1 MCLKYTENMG
11 EDLILSPVY
20 LTIQIFYNLNKAEFQ
35 SSFGPKHL
43 TAYSTGSVDR
53 YAMPRLLAQ
62 SKPSPSPLLLH
73 SPHKLDTRSHLLAV
87 LSADF

>member
-11 EDLILSPVY
+11 EDLILSPMY

-35 SSFGPKHL
+35 NSFGPKHL

-53 YAMPRLLAQ
+53 YAMLCLLAQ
-62 SKPSPSPLLLH
+62 SKPSPSPSFLLL
-73 SPHKLDTRSHLLAV
+73 LTN
-87 LSADF
+87 